1 MTTPITTQSP
11 AMQGMSTQQGLTPGF
26 PAPLGVENYLGQ
38 PSLSGGFTPLVSQL
52 LPIAQQVILPAVMA
66 TAIEQIQ
73 VYLYQLVAQQVS
85 QYGQQ
90 GGQQSPFGQ
99 QPPFGQQGWQQPQFG
114 QHSPFGQQFG
124 GQQPYL
130 SPYTG
135 WQLPPFGQ
143 HSPFGQQSPFGHQG
157 HGPFGRSYQGS
168 F

>member
-11 AMQGMSTQQGLTPGF
+11 SMQGMSTHQGFTPGF
-26 PAPLGVENYLGQ
+26 PAPLGVEQYLGQ
-38 PSLSGGFTPLVSQL
+38 PQLSGGITPLVSQL

-73 VYLYQLVAQQVS
+73 VYLYQLVAQQVPQS
-85 QYGQQ
+85 GQQ
-90 GGQQSPFGQ
+90 NGQQSPFGQ
-99 QPPFGQQGWQQPQFG
+99 QGWQQSLFGQQ
-114 QHSPFGQQFG
+114 SPFGQQG

-135 WQLPPFGQ
+135 WQQPQ
-143 HSPFGQQSPFGHQG
+143 FGQQSPFGHQG
-157 HGPFGRSYQGS
+157 HSPFGRSYQGS